1 MAFLFG
7 LFSLPAPLWA
17 IHMQDGQLTEAW
29 WIGGFVVAGLLA
41 LVGAWGIRDEEIPR
55 VAVLTAAFFV
65 GTLIHVPVLG
75 GPPAHLLLNG
85 LLGVVLRRRALLA
98 IPVGLFLQ
106 AVLFGHGGF
115 TVIGANSCVMGLPA
129 LLAWGL
135 FDGLRRLP
143 WVGRPW
149 FRAGLVVLAAF
160 TFFLSLVYSLTL
172 LCVNPFGSLG
182 AGEFT
187 RANQVTFQPLTL
199 LAALALATAAAWAE
213 RRLENAPE
221 FPLGL
226 LVGQTT
232 VLATI
237 GLYGLSLILGG
248 QADWHTVVLIA
259 VVTNL
264 PLAAV
269 EGIIVGFTVG
279 FLARVKPEMLGWTRP
294 AHERTE
300 DLECVADP
308 LG

>member
-1 MAFLFG
+1 MSLFLVP
-7 LFSLPAPLWA
+7 LSLPAPLWA
-17 IHMQDGQLTEAW
+17 IHMQDGQLTEVW
-29 WIGGFVVAGLLA
+29 CLGGFVVAGLLA
-41 LVGAWGIRDEEIPR
+41 VVGAWGIRDEEIPR
-55 VAVLTAAFFV
+55 IAVLTAAFFV
-65 GTLIHVPVLG
+65 GTLIHVPVPG

-98 IPVGLFLQ
+98 IPVGLALQ

-115 TVIGANSCVMGLPA
+115 SAIGANSCVMGLPA

-143 WVGRPW
+143 WVVRPW
-149 FRAGLVVLAAF
+149 FRAGLVVVAGL
-160 TFFLSLVYSLTL
+160 TFSLSLVYSLTL
-172 LCVNPFGSLG
+172 LCANPLGSLETADFAL
-182 AGEFT
+182 AG
-187 RANQVTFQPLTL
+187 RVTLYPLTL
-199 LAALALATAAAWAE
+199 LGALLLAMTAAWAE

-237 GLYGLSLILGG
+237 GLYGMTLILGG
-248 QADWHTVVLIA
+248 QADWHAVVLVA

-294 AHERTE
+294 APDQTE
-300 DLECVADP
+300 DLQCVADSV
-308 LG
+308 G

>member
-1 MAFLFG
+1 MSFLSG
-7 LFSLPAPLWA
+7 PFSLLVPLWA

-29 WIGGFVVAGLLA
+29 WIGGFLAAGLLA
-41 LVGAWGIRDEEIPR
+41 LAGAWGIRDEEIPR

-65 GTLIHVPVLG
+65 GTLIHVPILG

-85 LLGVVLRRRALLA
+85 LLGVILRRRALLA

-115 TVIGANSCVMGLPA
+115 TVLGANSCVMGLPA

-143 WVGRPW
+143 WVVRPW
-149 FRAGLVVLAAF
+149 FRAGLVMVATL
-160 TFFLSLVYSLTL
+160 TFILSLVYSLTL
-172 LCVNPFGSLG
+172 LCVNPLGSLG
-182 AGEFT
+182 MADFAW
-187 RANQVTFQPLTL
+187 ANRVTLHPLTL
-199 LAALALATAAAWAE
+199 LAALLLAAAAAWGE

-237 GLYGLSLILGG
+237 GLYGLTLILGG
-248 QADWHTVVLIA
+248 QADWHTVVLVA

-294 AHERTE
+294 APEQTE
-300 DLECVADP
+300 ELECVADP
-308 LG
+308 VR